1 MNALQDYSQNKFDQ
15 NSQRAGQLF
24 RWEELRTYFL
34 GFNVLLLIVGTM
46 VGCSNVQ
53 NIRSDTDTINFQ
65 NTLTVMTFNIRH
77 GCGTVKPGN
86 ASHGFF
92 KSCSKQFD
100 LIVPA
105 IRSVDPDV
113 VGLQE
118 VSIGQAGKIAKS
130 LNMNYVYSSHNPDG
144 YGDWWGNA
152 VLSKFKILDSKKTA
166 IGGSGGRNRSI
177 VTANTLINGNR
188 VAVISVHI
196 DHRETDEGSVRRIA
210 NHINSIPGP
219 VVLTGDFNIQPW
231 DQRLDLL
238 RPRFVDTTRVV
249 DSPGAREVLSNGT
262 GKFFGRIDYVFSEV
276 SNFKVADVGL
286 VTHNHWRASDHYAYW
301 VRLSLKTSDDD
312 PDIEAPLAQAADGS
326 PKPPEG
332 AVQMKGVEI
341 EAIVVGNSWKFP
353 NNDGGTYFKPNG
365 DTVNKWKS
373 KKGSGQWNMEDD
385 EICVYEKSSGGEWC
399 YKFYKLSG
407 DIVTYDERYSEY
419 VKVSFETGNTI

>member
-1 MNALQDYSQNKFDQ
+1 
-15 NSQRAGQLF
+15 
-24 RWEELRTYFL
+24 
-34 GFNVLLLIVGTM
+34 M
-46 VGCSNVQ
+46 VGCSSVQ
-53 NIRSDTDTINFQ
+53 NIRSDTDTLNSL

-86 ASHGFF
+86 TSHRFF
-92 KSCSKQFD
+92 KSCPKKYD

-130 LNMNYVYSSHNPDG
+130 LNMNYVFSRHNPDG
-144 YGDWWGNA
+144 YGGWWGNA

-166 IGGSGGRNRSI
+166 IGGAGGRNRSI
-177 VTANTLINGNR
+177 VTAITLINGNR
-188 VAVISVHI
+188 VAIISVHI
-196 DHRETDEGSVRRIA
+196 DHRLADESSVRRIA
-210 NHINSIPGP
+210 NYIDSISGP

-249 DSPGAREVLSNGT
+249 DSPGASEVLSNGT

-276 SNFKVADVGL
+276 SSFKVTDVGL
-286 VTHNHWRASDHYAYW
+286 LTRNHWRASDHYAYW
-301 VRLSLKTSDDD
+301 ARLSLKTDIDDSDL
-312 PDIEAPLAQAADGS
+312 EAPLAMTADGS
-326 PKPPEG
+326 LKPPEG

-365 DTVNKWKS
+365 DTVHKWKS
-373 KKGSGQWNMEDD
+373 RKGSGQWYVEDN
-385 EICVYEKSSGGEWC
+385 EICLYEKSSGGEWC
-399 YKFYKLSG
+399 YKFYKLNG
-407 DIVTYDERYSEY
+407 DIVTYDDRYSEY
-419 VKVSFETGNTI
+419 VKVSFETGNTL